1 MSNYSSIL
9 LYGSLTP
16 GAVPPASALTTNL
29 SGVELAVNAA
39 DGKLYFKDTGGFV
52 RLLADA
58 SVVGT
63 GTGIAS
69 ITGGTI
75 DGAAIGLTTPST
87 ANFSQVTVGGQVTFS
102 ALTGLLKSTGSN
114 GVVSAV
120 AGVDYLD
127 PSSLGAPLGAASL
140 DAAGKLLVSQ
150 LPASITGALY
160 YAGVWD
166 AATNTPPLS
175 TGIGVNGTYYK
186 VSVAG
191 TTSLDGINSW
201 AVGDEAI
208 FSGTAWTKIQG
219 TDAPVQ
225 SVNGQT
231 GAVIITRASLSAAA
245 SGANSD
251 ITSLSS
257 LTTALSVSQGGTGRT
272 TLSGMLKG
280 NGTSGI
286 VSAVAGVDF
295 APATSGTVAQ
305 LLANNGAGGFA
316 NVTIGTGLSLLG
328 GELTATAG
336 TAGSV
341 TSIDVSGGTT
351 GISFTGGPITH
362 NGTITMTG
370 TLGIANGGTGAST
383 RQAAINALVGS
394 TTASTFLRGSG
405 NDVSMSPIQAVDV
418 PILNQNTT
426 GSAATVTGANQP
438 AITSLGVLS
447 SLIVNGT
454 VSLNSELIVGTSS
467 GAAGQVLTSGGAG
480 QPMSWTTINTTSG
493 NNGTVTSVAAS
504 GGTTGL
510 TFSGSP
516 ITSAGTVTLSGVLAV
531 NAGGTG
537 TTTSTGTGSVVL
549 DTAPTLNG
557 ASLFNG
563 EINNAT
569 IGAAVPSSATFT
581 DLTSTGTTTL
591 ATMVVSGDASF
602 TSNGSVKL
610 PSGTTAQRPV
620 TSANGEVRYNNTLSL
635 FEGFSEGVWSPLG
648 GEPVLPDQYTKV
660 TSHYAAQSTDLLLA
674 DTGGGTFTIDL
685 PQSPVATGSFVRIA
699 DGNDFSVNK
708 LILGCN
714 GSTINGVGLDYE
726 VVAGKI
732 ELTAIYDGMTWKLY
746 AKSFDL
752 TLPATGS
759 GAPVRAVS
767 PALVTPNLG
776 TPSLIT
782 LTNANGL
789 PLTSGVVGLL
799 PPANGGTGAATITGL
814 VKGNGTSPM
823 TAAQPGVDYAPGV
836 PGANTQLLASDG
848 GGGFVAVTVGSGLS
862 YAAGVLANAS
872 GEGTVTSVNAS
883 GGATGLSFSGGPI
896 TTSGTVVLSG
906 ILAPS
911 AGGTGAV
918 SLSGLLKGNGA
929 LPATAAVAGVDYTPA
944 TTGTSSQLLANNGAG
959 GFNNVSLGAGLFY
972 ANGTLSSVSGVG
984 TVTSVGIDGGTTGL
998 AFGAPITGAG
1008 TFLVS
1013 GVLSASAGGTGAA
1026 TLTGLVKGNGTA
1038 PMTAAQPGIDYAPA
1052 TTGNTNQMLANNGFG
1067 GFSNISLGMG
1077 LTLNAGILNTSGM
1090 SPTGS
1095 VVKFNNRIGDVVPV
1109 LGDYDASLIGI
1120 APTTFNVED
1129 TVDGQLSVLGEAG
1142 GSTHIGFQRSGSNTI
1157 ALPLSQKVA
1166 EHLSVTDFIG
1176 ADPTGA
1182 TSSYAA
1188 FSSAYQAAAEG
1199 QTIIIPSGT
1208 YDGVDGVLTGSKFVV
1223 WQAEGM
1229 PTGGGG
1235 WDLPGLVV
1243 QTGSLAAGKQYMRVT
1258 QPSLDDY
1265 GSGIS
1270 GIRLATFSGG
1280 STSVINTAFS
1290 QGTVVGASN
1299 TNVEITGEFTLAN
1312 GAVAGAG
1319 NTALNVDAQ
1328 KMSSGSTL
1336 GAKILANDQTMVADP
1351 TGSLTGLQAI
1361 VSASGTDALDTRNG
1375 IVLLAAKNVSGT
1387 AAEIGSAIKIG
1398 SLNGAVTDAWFK
1410 NGIVLSG
1417 KFADSGITINNTS
1430 GSSTHGLLITGSAVS
1445 GVSVGGTTDV
1455 GIDLS
1460 VGVQTTAAIRM
1471 RGGAKISFNT
1481 NDANQLSYQAGGLTN
1496 QVNSLTKHQL
1506 IDNGDI
1512 FMTGRL
1518 SLLSSAVS
1526 NTAGA
1531 ATGQY
1536 LTILIDGN
1544 PLKIPLFAVS

>member
-1 MSNYSSIL
+1 
-9 LYGSLTP
+9 
-16 GAVPPASALTTNL
+16 
-29 SGVELAVNAA
+29 
-39 DGKLYFKDTGGFV
+39 
-52 RLLADA
+52 
-58 SVVGT
+58 
-63 GTGIAS
+63 
-69 ITGGTI
+69 
-75 DGAAIGLTTPST
+75 
-87 ANFSQVTVGGQVTFS
+87 
-102 ALTGLLKSTGSN
+102 
-114 GVVSAV
+114 
-120 AGVDYLD
+120 
-127 PSSLGAPLGAASL
+127 
-140 DAAGKLLVSQ
+140 
-150 LPASITGALY
+150 
-160 YAGVWD
+160 
-166 AATNTPPLS
+166 
-175 TGIGVNGTYYK
+175 
-186 VSVAG
+186 
-191 TTSLDGINSW
+191 
-201 AVGDEAI
+201 
-208 FSGTAWTKIQG
+208 
-219 TDAPVQ
+219 
-225 SVNGQT
+225 
-231 GAVIITRASLSAAA
+231 
-245 SGANSD
+245 
-251 ITSLSS
+251 
-257 LTTALSVSQGGTGRT
+257 
-272 TLSGMLKG
+272 
-280 NGTSGI
+280 
-286 VSAVAGVDF
+286 
-295 APATSGTVAQ
+295 
-305 LLANNGAGGFA
+305 
-316 NVTIGTGLSLLG
+316 
-328 GELTATAG
+328 
-336 TAGSV
+336 
-341 TSIDVSGGTT
+341 
-351 GISFTGGPITH
+351 
-362 NGTITMTG
+362 MTG

-394 TTASTFLRGSG
+394 TNASTFLRGSG

-610 PSGTTAQRPV
+610 PSGTTAQRPGV
-620 TSANGEVRYNNTLSL
+620 SVNGEVRYNNTLSL

-648 GEPVLPDQYTKV
+648 GEPVPPDQYTKV
-660 TSHYAAQSTDLLLA
+660 TSQYAAQSTDLLLA

-699 DGNDFSVNK
+699 DGNDFGVNK
-708 LILGCN
+708 LILGRN

-799 PPANGGTGAATITGL
+799 PPANGCTGAATITGL

-823 TAAQPGVDYAPGV
+823 TAAQPGIDYAPGV

-862 YAAGVLANAS
+862 YTAGVLANAS

-896 TTSGTVVLSG
+896 TTAGTVVLSG

-959 GFNNVSLGAGLFY
+959 GFNNVTLGAGLFY
-972 ANGTLSSVSGVG
+972 AGGTLSSVSGVG
-984 TVTSVGIDGGTTGL
+984 TVTSVEIDGGTTGL
-998 AFGAPITGAG
+998 EFGAPITGAG
-1008 TFLVS
+1008 TFLVT
-1013 GVLSASAGGTGAA
+1013 GVLNPSAGGTGAA
-1026 TLTGLVKGNGTA
+1026 SINGLVKGNGTSA
-1038 PMTAAQPGIDYAPA
+1038 MTAAQAGTDYAPA
-1052 TTGNTNQMLANNGFG
+1052 TTGNNTQMLANNGFG
-1067 GFSNISLGMG
+1067 GFSNVTIGMG
-1077 LTLNAGILNTSGM
+1077 LSLNAGVLNTSGM

-1095 VVKFNNRIGDVVPV
+1095 VVTFNNRFGDVVPE
-1109 LGDYDASLIGI
+1109 LGDYDASLISVP
-1120 APTTFNVED
+1120 ASTFNSGTTVED
-1129 TVDGQLSVLGEAG
+1129 QLVVLGGAVG
-1142 GSTHIGFQRSGSNTI
+1142 ASKIGFQQNGVDTAPRDLGG
-1157 ALPLSQKVA
+1157 KVA
-1166 EHLSVTDFIG
+1166 EALSITDFVG
-1176 ADPTGA
+1176 ADSTGVI
-1182 TSSYAA
+1182 SSAAA
-1188 FSSAYQAAAEG
+1188 FTSAYDAAIEG
-1199 QTIIIPSGT
+1199 QTILIPPGSYLGVSG
-1208 YDGVDGVLTGSKFVV
+1208 VVTGTKFVV
-1223 WQAEGM
+1223 WRAEGR
-1229 PTGGGG
+1229 PVGGGG
-1235 WDLPGLVV
+1235 WDLPGLVI
-1243 QTGSLAAGKQYMRVT
+1243 QSGSAAVGKQFLISA
-1258 QPSLDDY
+1258 QPQADDT
-1265 GSGIS
+1265 GSGIN
-1270 GIRLATFSGG
+1270 GIRLATFTGG
-1280 STSVINTAFS
+1280 SPSVTNTAFS
-1290 QGTVVGASN
+1290 QSTTVGAAN
-1299 TNVEITGEFTLAN
+1299 TNVEVAGGFSLMN
-1312 GAVAGAG
+1312 SAVAGVG
-1319 NTALNVDAQ
+1319 NTAVRVSATKL
-1328 KMSSGSTL
+1328 SSGATL
-1336 GAKILANDQTMVADP
+1336 GSTIVVDDQSLIADP
-1351 TGSLTGLQAI
+1351 TGALTGLTTV
-1361 VSASGTDALDTRNG
+1361 VSASGTDALNTRNG
-1375 IVLLAAKNVSGT
+1375 IYLAAAKTSAGS
-1387 AAEIGSAIKIG
+1387 AAEIGAAISIG
-1398 SLNGAVTDAWFK
+1398 SLNGAVSDAWFK

-1417 KFADSGITINNTS
+1417 KFTETGLTINNTNGATTHGILIS
-1430 GSSTHGLLITGSAVS
+1430 GSAMS
-1445 GVSVGGTTDV
+1445 GISVGGATAV
-1455 GIDLS
+1455 GVDLS
-1460 VGVQTTAAIRM
+1460 VGVQSAAAIRM

-1481 NDANQLSYQAGGLTN
+1481 NDLNQLSYQPGGMAN
-1496 QVNSLTKHQL
+1496 QVNNVTRHQL
-1506 IDNGDI
+1506 LDNGDL
-1512 FMTGRL
+1512 FMMGRI
-1518 SLLSSAVS
+1518 SMLSSSVTG
-1526 NTAGA
+1526 TAGA

-1536 LTILIDGN
+1536 LTILVDGN
-1544 PLKIPLFAVS
+1544 PMKIPLFAAS